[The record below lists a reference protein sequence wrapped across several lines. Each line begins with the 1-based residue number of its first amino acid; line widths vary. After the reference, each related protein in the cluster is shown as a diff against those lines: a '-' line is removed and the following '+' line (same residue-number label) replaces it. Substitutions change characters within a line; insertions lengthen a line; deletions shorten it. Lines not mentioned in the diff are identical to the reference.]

1 MIRVRGLTRV
11 FGGHRAV
18 DDVSFDVEEGEIF
31 GFLGPNGAGKT
42 TTIRIL
48 ATLSLPDA
56 GTAHVLGHDVTLE
69 PERVRDVMG
78 FMPDAWGV
86 YPGITVAEYLDFFAA
101 AYGVARRDRP
111 RVTGDVMQLTD
122 LETLSSK
129 LVETLSKGMKQRLCL
144 AKTLIHDPRLLILD
158 EPANG
163 LDPRAR
169 IELRALLRELQRMGK
184 TILISSHILTEL
196 SDLVTSVGIIER
208 GRMLMS
214 GSLETILRRLEAGE
228 ARAPAGDEAS
238 EPTAQA
244 PATEGALR
252 RYTLRTTEGGRAAAL
267 EALLARPDV
276 SHAEGRGERE
286 LAFAVRGE
294 EEAVAP
300 VVRALVQ
307 QGVPVLALREARTD
321 LEQVFMAV
329 TRGAVQ

>member
-1 MIRVRGLTRV
+1 PARARAGAVMIRVRGLTRV

-122 LETLSSK
+122 LE
-129 LVETLSKGMKQRLCL
+129 
-144 AKTLIHDPRLLILD
+144 
-158 EPANG
+158 
-163 LDPRAR
+163 
-169 IELRALLRELQRMGK
+169 
-184 TILISSHILTEL
+184 
-196 SDLVTSVGIIER
+196 
-208 GRMLMS
+208 
-214 GSLETILRRLEAGE
+214 
-228 ARAPAGDEAS
+228 
-238 EPTAQA
+238 
-244 PATEGALR
+244 
-252 RYTLRTTEGGRAAAL
+252 
-267 EALLARPDV
+267 
-276 SHAEGRGERE
+276 
-286 LAFAVRGE
+286 
-294 EEAVAP
+294 
-300 VVRALVQ
+300 
-307 QGVPVLALREARTD
+307 
-321 LEQVFMAV
+321 
-329 TRGAVQ
+329 